1 MKTGKYLPA
10 LLAGTLAYALLSFFW
25 GQNGVWAQKQLE
37 AQKKIIS
44 ARTQEIQN
52 INDDLNL
59 EKTAIR
65 DDADV
70 IAAYARKL
78 DYVFPGEKLV
88 KIKGLGAAKG
98 LMYETGSVLK
108 SAPVAYVS
116 EWFCKGAGL
125 AVGLLLA
132 AATFLFDVSYGV
144 KSISKKKHFETIEG
158 IPVYDVAQV

>member
-1 MKTGKYLPA
+1 MKTAKYLPA
-10 LLAGTLAYALLSFFW
+10 LLAGTLAYALLSIFW
-25 GQNGVWAQKQLE
+25 GQNGVWARRQLE
-37 AQKKIIS
+37 EQKKVIS
-44 ARTQEIQN
+44 AHTQEIQK
-52 INDDLNL
+52 INDELNL

-78 DYVFPGEKLV
+78 DYVFDNEKLV
-88 KIKGLGAAKG
+88 KIKGLSVSEP
-98 LMYETGSVLK
+98 LMYDTGSVLK
-108 SAPVAYVS
+108 SSPVAYVS

-132 AATFLFDVSYGV
+132 FAIFLFDLSYGI
-144 KSISKKKHFETIEG
+144 KSFSKKKRFETIEG